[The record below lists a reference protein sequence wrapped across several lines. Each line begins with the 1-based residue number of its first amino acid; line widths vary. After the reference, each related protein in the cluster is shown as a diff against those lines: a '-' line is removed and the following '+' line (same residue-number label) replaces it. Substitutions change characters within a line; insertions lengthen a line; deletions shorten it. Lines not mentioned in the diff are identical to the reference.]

1 MDLAGDKCCMSSR
14 PNMVA
19 IHVYKVGDQSDDLWR
34 HVIDGAHTRPSIK
47 RVFML
52 RVFAIFTP
60 KHMLEL
66 TRIALLIY
74 TTHWVNAA
82 DGKLMIFFLLLLENV
97 F

>member
-1 MDLAGDKCCMSSR
+1 
-14 PNMVA
+14 MVA

-47 RVFML
+47 RVFIL

-60 KHMLEL
+60 KHMLLEL

-82 DGKLMIFFLLLLENV
+82 DDKLMIFFLLLLENG